1 MIEFN
6 QQANGGTELF
16 VRELQKRLPENLLNE
31 FQIICDRVT
40 HLDENK
46 YKILFL
52 HNAPEQIN
60 NRNELANGRWKR
72 FHKIVFVSYWQ
83 MEQYVKEYHIPL
95 SHCRVLSLAIHPQK
109 NIIKD
114 PNQITLVY
122 FSTPHRGLDILVNV
136 FNQLCDEYSHL
147 RLKVFSSYDIY
158 GQMDIQREYEKS
170 DLYQRLNENPKIDN
184 LGFMSHPELQKEIS
198 KAHIFAY
205 PCTWRECGCTSLLEA
220 MSAELLCV
228 HSSFGPL
235 PELSAKWTMM
245 YSFDENK
252 EVHTCI
258 FYHHLKRAIDTLK
271 NEKVQRQLKY
281 QSKYVNYFYNWETR
295 TQEWIDLLKSLEHL
309 NPKIAK
315 KISFTYS

>member
-1 MIEFN
+1 MFEFN
-6 QQANGGTELF
+6 SYANGGTELF
-16 VRELQKRLPENLLNE
+16 VRELQSRLPENLLNE

-52 HNAPEQIN
+52 HNTPEQIN
-60 NRNELANGRWKR
+60 NRNELANDRWKR

-95 SHCRVLSLAIHPQK
+95 SHCQVLSLAIHPQK
-109 NIIKD
+109 NIIK
-114 PNQITLVY
+114 NSNEITLIY
-122 FSTPHRGLDILVNV
+122 ISTPHRGLDILVNV
-136 FNQLCDEYSHL
+136 FQQLCQEYSHL

-170 DLYQRLNENPKIDN
+170 ELYQRLNENPKIDN
-184 LGFMSHPELQKEIS
+184 LGFVSHSALQKELF

-245 YSFDENK
+245 YSFHENK
-252 EVHTCI
+252 EVHTRI
-258 FYHHLKRAIDTLK
+258 FYQYLKRAIDTLK
-271 NEKVQRQLKY
+271 NEKVQKRLQE
-281 QSKYVNYFYNWETR
+281 QAMYVNEFYNWETR
-295 TQEWIDLLKSLEHL
+295 TQEWIDFLVSLKQSTPKIIKKSLF
-309 NPKIAK
+309 
-315 KISFTYS
+315 SYS